1 MKKSSEIEIAIKNL
15 SMAFM
20 GAIVGGAIKS
30 ALPVIYPLVL
40 LGVLVVLLV
49 LVFNFVKAREA
60 ELGQPNKGIKRN

>member
-1 MKKSSEIEIAIKNL
+1 
-15 SMAFM
+15 MAFM

-30 ALPVIYPLVL
+30 ALPVIYPFAL

-60 ELGQPNKGIKRN
+60 EMGQPNNKN